1 MDAVTIGVGLPS
13 VTIASPAASLR
24 WSVGETVSFSG
35 TATDNRG
42 QTIPSSNL
50 SWALVLKHGAC
61 PDCHDHFLQT
71 YTGVSSGTFTTPDHD
86 YPSELE
92 LTLTATDASGLR
104 NSTSIRVLP
113 GTTTLTFQTNP
124 TGLKLTFN
132 GVNNTAPF
140 PQTVIVGS
148 SNSVSAPSP
157 QTLRGKQVFRT
168 WSDGVTTSN
177 RTIVAPV
184 SAVTYTATF
193 SKK

>member
-113 GTTTLTFQTNP
+113 RTTTLTFQTNP

-132 GVNNTAPF
+132 GVNTTAPF

-177 RTIVAPV
+177 RIIVAPLN
-184 SAVTYTATF
+184 AVTYTATF
-193 SKK
+193 LKK